1 MASNVQELAT
11 IIAGD
16 PMHQVERGAKK
27 ASTQLAQFK
36 HQKEI
41 IDMINK
47 TVSDAEKKA
56 GKGMFG
62 WNVAGNL
69 LGQLGIAALG
79 VTNPWLAALVAG
91 SSGGLLEKMRQ
102 DYHDPTGKLKQLEG
116 RLKGRGQLEDV
127 NDVRENIEGT
137 LDEMAFETA
146 VNAATQ
152 ELMTPD
158 IIKGAEGTKEIMDP
172 EIIKGLEEAGFDIS
186 SLEDLEGLS
195 LEKGFEFGL
204 DPDKVNIDKLSE
216 IFGQD
221 IDFKKILII

>member
-116 RLKGRGQLEDV
+116 EPYFF
-127 NDVRENIEGT
+127 N
-137 LDEMAFETA
+137 
-146 VNAATQ
+146 
-152 ELMTPD
+152 
-158 IIKGAEGTKEIMDP
+158 IKG
-172 EIIKGLEEAGFDIS
+172 KGVNVWHIDEFKAQDEPH
-186 SLEDLEGLS
+186 DL
-195 LEKGFEFGL
+195 
-204 DPDKVNIDKLSE
+204 P
-216 IFGQD
+216 
-221 IDFKKILII
+221 DFKDNLL